1 MASLL
6 DKVATLIKANLHY
19 LVDQALKQNSLA
31 VIDQYIREV
40 EDNLD
45 KLEDAAAT
53 VGGQVK
59 TLKRK
64 FDEFQTKADELDR
77 NIDILLQEG
86 REELAVA
93 AQSKLNSTQR
103 LADSYG
109 EQHARQ
115 KAEYEKL
122 LDAKL
127 KLEAKLTTIKQEREE
142 LQALLDLA
150 RAKELTWWEPVTTTS
165 VASPNPF
172 APGWTRPPRGARWPP
187 PAWTPRW
194 MRCWS
199 APRLMLNWPN
209 ARKDWGWNSSFE
221 TQGSEASGAMLP
233 CFVSKRRGCLGLGYV
248 VEWWQQIAAV
258 IYVTGGEPVLH
269 RNKLAGISV

>member
-40 EDNLD
+40 ENNLD

-64 FDEFQTKADELDR
+64 FDEFQAKADELDR

-103 LADSYG
+103 LADEYR
-109 EQHARQ
+109 EQHQRQ
-115 KAEYEKL
+115 RAEYEKL
-122 LDAKL
+122 MDAKL

-150 RAKELTWWEPVTTTS
+150 RAKELTARAISSLDDLVGAGDDDVGRLAESIRTRLDKASARGEMAATRLDAQMDEVLERTTID
-165 VASPNPF
+165 AQL
-172 APGWTRPPRGARWPP
+172 AERRK
-187 PAWTPRW
+187 
-194 MRCWS
+194 
-199 APRLMLNWPN
+199 RL
-209 ARKDWGWNSSFE
+209 
-221 TQGSEASGAMLP
+221 
-233 CFVSKRRGCLGLGYV
+233 
-248 VEWWQQIAAV
+248 
-258 IYVTGGEPVLH
+258 
-269 RNKLAGISV
+269 GIEE